1 MPPRVRRGGAGGRR
15 IPTPFPWD
23 PDLPANQTK
32 IQSNYDRLLVD
43 VVNIGR
49 AGIRPTDALVRDWH
63 RSSLRG
69 VRVSQ
74 TEVAGG
80 YRGEGSV
87 GTPLF
92 VCINGVR
99 GVPGAH
105 PAVVATLVTRFFT
118 ELHRRLD
125 DLDARRKSGETL
137 AQLYADV
144 VMTAAWA
151 HGEWV
156 RIHPFADHNGSTA
169 RLMTIT
175 IGLLYG
181 VHFKL
186 PGKPRSA
193 MPSPGLYLDY
203 NQAAGDQML
212 GNDQN
217 MIVVLHQLAQ

>member
-32 IQSNYDRLLVD
+32 IQFNYDSLLID
-43 VVNIGR
+43 VVNAGR
-49 AGIRPTDALVRDWH
+49 AGIRPADDIVRDWH

-69 VRVSQ
+69 VAVSQ
-74 TEVAGG
+74 PQVAGG
-80 YRGEGSV
+80 YRGEGAI
-87 GTPLF
+87 GTPLS

-99 GVPGAH
+99 GVLGAN
-105 PAVVATLVTRFFT
+105 PIAVPTLVTRFFT

-125 DLDARRKSGETL
+125 DLDTRREAGEAL
-137 AQLYADV
+137 DRLYPDV
-144 VMTAAWA
+144 VRTAAWA

-169 RLMTIT
+169 RLMTVT

-193 MPSPGLYLDY
+193 MPNQGLLLDY
-203 NQAAGDQML
+203 NQAARDQML

-217 MIVVLHQLAQ
+217 MVVVLNQLAQ

>member
-1 MPPRVRRGGAGGRR
+1 MPPRVRRGSAGRRR

-23 PDLPANQTK
+23 PDLPANQTN
-32 IQSNYDRLLVD
+32 IQSNFNRLQIE

-49 AGIRPTDALVRDWH
+49 AGIRPTDAMVRDWH

-69 VRVSQ
+69 VGLSQ
-74 TEVAGG
+74 PEVAGG
-80 YRGEGSV
+80 YRGEGPV
-87 GTPLF
+87 GTPLS
-92 VCINGVR
+92 VCLNGVR
-99 GVPGAH
+99 GVPGAN
-105 PAVVATLVTRFFT
+105 PAAVANLVTRFFT

-125 DLDARRKSGETL
+125 DLDTRRKAGETVV
-137 AQLYADV
+137 QLYPEV
-144 VMTAAWA
+144 VETAAWA

-193 MPSPGLYLDY
+193 MPTPGLHLDY
-203 NQAAGDQML
+203 NHAAGDQML
-212 GNDQN
+212 GNDNN
-217 MIVVLHQLAQ
+217 MVVVMNQLAQ

>member
-23 PDLPANQTK
+23 PDLPANQNN
-32 IQSNYDRLLVD
+32 IQSNYNRLLID
-43 VVNIGR
+43 VVSAGR
-49 AGIRPTDALVRDWH
+49 AGIRPTDAIVRDWH

-69 VRVSQ
+69 VALSQ
-74 TEVAGG
+74 PEVAGG
-80 YRGEGSV
+80 YRGQGPV
-87 GTPLF
+87 GTPLA

-99 GVPGAH
+99 GVLGAN
-105 PAVVATLVTRFFT
+105 PAAVATLVTRFFT

-125 DLDARRKSGETL
+125 DLDTRRTAGETL
-137 AQLYADV
+137 VQLYPDV
-144 VMTAAWA
+144 VGTAAWA

-193 MPSPGLYLDY
+193 MPNPGLHLDY
-203 NQAAGDQML
+203 NQAASDQML

-217 MIVVLHQLAQ
+217 MVVVLNQLAQ

>member
-23 PDLPANQTK
+23 PLLPANQNN
-32 IQSNYDRLLVD
+32 IQSNYNRLLSD
-43 VVNIGR
+43 VVNGGR
-49 AGIRPTDALVRDWH
+49 AGIRPTDAIVRDWH

-69 VRVSQ
+69 VALSQ
-74 TEVAGG
+74 PEVAGG
-80 YRGEGSV
+80 YRGEGPV
-87 GTPLF
+87 GTPLS

-99 GVPGAH
+99 GVLGAN
-105 PAVVATLVTRFFT
+105 PAAVATLATGFFT
-118 ELHRRLD
+118 ELDRRLD
-125 DLDARRKSGETL
+125 DLDTRRKAGETL
-137 AQLYADV
+137 VQLYPEV
-144 VMTAAWA
+144 VGTAAWA
-151 HGEWV
+151 HGQWA

-193 MPSPGLYLDY
+193 MPNPGLYLDY

-217 MIVVLHQLAQ
+217 MVVVLNQLAQ

>member
-1 MPPRVRRGGAGGRR
+1 MPPRVRRGSAGGRR

-23 PDLPANQTK
+23 PDLPANQTN
-32 IQSNYDRLLVD
+32 IQANFNRLLID
-43 VVNIGR
+43 VVNAAQ
-49 AGIRPTDALVRDWH
+49 AGIRPSDTAVRDWH

-69 VRVSQ
+69 VAVSQ
-74 TEVAGG
+74 PEVAGG
-80 YRGEGSV
+80 YRGEGPI
-87 GTPLF
+87 GTPLS
-92 VCINGVR
+92 VCLNGVR
-99 GVPGAH
+99 GVPGAN
-105 PAVVATLVTRFFT
+105 PAAVAALVAGFFT

-125 DLDARRKSGETL
+125 EFDTRRQAGDAL
-137 AQLYADV
+137 IQLYSDV
-144 VMTAAWA
+144 VGTAAWA

-169 RLMTIT
+169 RLITIT

-193 MPSPGLYLDY
+193 LTPGLHLDY
-203 NQAAGDQML
+203 NQAAGDQMI

-217 MIVVLHQLAQ
+217 MVVVLNQLAQ